1 MIRRSKHAHMRLSP
15 GRLGNRR
22 SVKKGGTGQITVLFR
37 DCLVGC
43 GETPLDAPFFMN
55 LLQKLSLMK
64 KTQSINQLVP
74 SAQ

>member
-1 MIRRSKHAHMRLSP
+1 
-15 GRLGNRR
+15 
-22 SVKKGGTGQITVLFR
+22 
-37 DCLVGC
+37 
-43 GETPLDAPFFMN
+43 LDAPFFLN